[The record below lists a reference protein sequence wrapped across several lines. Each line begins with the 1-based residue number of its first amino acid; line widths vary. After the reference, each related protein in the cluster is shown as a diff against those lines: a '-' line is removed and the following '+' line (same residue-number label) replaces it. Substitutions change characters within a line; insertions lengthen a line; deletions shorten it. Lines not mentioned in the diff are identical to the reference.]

1 MSPIIGSFTG
11 SISFNRAAVAGA
23 SIVATGGTESEW
35 NGYKIHTFTTT
46 GANTFQIAS
55 APPGST
61 IDFIVVG
68 GGGPGGNGLSG
79 GGGGGGVIQ

>member
-35 NGYKIHTFTTT
+35 NGYKIHTFTIL
-46 GANTFQIAS
+46 ANYYFNI
-55 APPGST
+55 
-61 IDFIVVG
+61 F
-68 GGGPGGNGLSG
+68 
-79 GGGGGGVIQ
+79 VIGTNN